1 MTVDLARV
9 ASACILIVDDQEANV
24 TLLERL
30 LKRAGFVNLMSTTD
44 PLEVMDLRAK
54 IQPDIVLLD
63 LNMPELDG
71 YQLLQ
76 ELQPWIDNASG
87 EFLPVLVL
95 TADAAPK
102 AKERALTLG
111 AKDFLTKPFDPSE
124 VVLRVKNLLETRYL
138 HLELK
143 QHNEQLEDRVRA
155 RTAEIWEAVNQL
167 EQSQQELRQSR
178 EETVHRLSL
187 AAEFR
192 DDETAR
198 HIQRMSMYT
207 ELLARAAG
215 WDEERAEVIRVAS
228 QMHDVGKIGTPDHIL
243 LKPRALTPVER
254 EIMEKHAQIGY
265 DILSGSNSTL
275 LQLAATIALTHH
287 ERVDGTGY
295 PNGLKGEDIPIEGRM
310 SAIADVYDALS
321 SDRVYRKA
329 FSFIESINMMR
340 EARGSHFDPE
350 LLDLFLD
357 SMDDVLKIKESHSDF
372 KER

>member
-295 PNGLKGEDIPIEGRM
+295 PNGLKGEEIPIEGRM
-310 SAIADVYDALS
+310 AAIADVYDALS

-329 FSFIESINMMR
+329 FSFIESINMIR
-340 EARGSHFDPE
+340 EARSSHFDPE

-357 SMDDVLKIKESHSDF
+357 SMDDVLKIKESHSDI
-372 KER
+372 KEL